1 MKKAIIV
8 FGSLGLISYCGICLA
23 LYIFQ
28 RSLIYFPQ
36 PRSLGPTESAIV
48 LNSGKEQIVIS
59 TRPLASSKAVI
70 YFPGNA
76 EDPSSQLAQF
86 AKAFPDRA
94 VFLMHYRGY
103 GSSTGNPQQEG
114 LFQDAMALYDLVSKS
129 HPDVVVIGRSLGSGI
144 ATFLASQKKVERLVL
159 VTPYAS
165 VLGVAEKRFSWL
177 PIQFLLKDRFEST
190 QYAPQI
196 QANTVVLIAQS
207 DSVIPRWSTDELVRA
222 LPKNLVSISVLDGT
236 NHNSIA
242 QHPNYFRQMKA
253 NN

>member
-8 FGSLGLISYCGICLA
+8 FGSLGLLSYCGICLA
-23 LYIFQ
+23 LYILQ

-48 LNSGKEQIVIS
+48 LNSDKEQIVIS
-59 TRPLASSKAVI
+59 MRPLSGGKAVI

-86 AKAFPDRA
+86 AQAFPDRA

-103 GSSTGNPQQEG
+103 GGSTGNPHQEG
-114 LFQDAMALYDLVSKS
+114 LFQDAVALYDLVSKS
-129 HPDVVVIGRSLGSGI
+129 HPDVLVIGRSLGSGI

-165 VLGVAEKRFSWL
+165 VLGIAEKQFSWL
-177 PIQFLLKDRFEST
+177 PIKVLLKDRFEST
-190 QYAPQI
+190 QYAPRI

-207 DSVIPRWSTDELVRA
+207 DSVIPRWSTDELVRK
-222 LPKNLVSISVLDGT
+222 LPKNLVSISVLEGT
-236 NHNSIA
+236 DHNSIA
-242 QHPNYFRQMKA
+242 QHPNYFRRMKA
-253 NN
+253 ND

>member
-1 MKKAIIV
+1 MKKAIIF
-8 FGSLGLISYCGICLA
+8 FGLLGLLSYFGICLA

-36 PRSLGPTESAIV
+36 PRSLGPNESAII

-59 TRPLASSKAVI
+59 TRPLSGSKAVI

-76 EDPSSQLAQF
+76 EDPSSQLANF
-86 AKAFPDRA
+86 AQTFPDRA

-103 GSSTGNPQQEG
+103 GGSTGNPNQEG
-114 LFQDAMALYDLVSKS
+114 LFQDAVALYDLVSKS
-129 HPDVVVIGRSLGSGI
+129 HPDALVIGRSLGSGI

-159 VTPYAS
+159 VTPYGS
-165 VLGVAEKRFSWL
+165 ILGVAEKQFSWL
-177 PIQFLLKDRFEST
+177 PIKFLLKDRFEST
-190 QYAPQI
+190 LYAPRI

-207 DSVIPRWSTDELVRA
+207 DSVIPRWSTDELVNA
-222 LPKNLVSISVLDGT
+222 LPKSLVSIAVLEGT
-236 NHNSIA
+236 DHNSIA
-242 QHPNYFRQMKA
+242 QHSNYFRLMKA